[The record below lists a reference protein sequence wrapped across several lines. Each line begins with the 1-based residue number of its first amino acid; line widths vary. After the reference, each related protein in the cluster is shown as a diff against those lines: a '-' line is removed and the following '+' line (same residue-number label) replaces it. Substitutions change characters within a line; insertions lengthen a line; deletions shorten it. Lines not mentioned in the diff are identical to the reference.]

1 MSKEQELKLLEE
13 INRKLSGAD
22 IILSKAKA
30 KIEGLDLVEEEPPKK
45 ETAKEEAKGIDFYR
59 IYSSEDP

>member
-1 MSKEQELKLLEE
+1 MLEE

-30 KIEGLDLVEEEPPKK
+30 KIEGLDLVDDELPKK
-45 ETAKEEAKGIDFYR
+45 EEAKEEAKGIDLFR
-59 IYSSEDP
+59 IYSS

>member
-1 MSKEQELKLLEE
+1 LLEE

-30 KIEGLDLVEEEPPKK
+30 KIEGLDLEDDDPPKK
-45 ETAKEEAKGIDFYR
+45 EVAKEERIGINLYR
-59 IYSSEDP
+59 IYSS